1 LLRIKRFGPPLVAR
15 QAPRSAQHSIITSA
29 YRGAQRPRKKN
40 PLIVR
45 DETCR
50 RAISI
55 TSRNPPQKPIPKSL
69 INSDA
74 ASRAA
79 GDTMRNHDFVSDGF
93 LALIVAGLLLLCSI
107 LVVIAL
113 H

>member
-1 LLRIKRFGPPLVAR
+1 MILPAGDLMPHPATR
-15 QAPRSAQHSIITSA
+15 
-29 YRGAQRPRKKN
+29 RK
-40 PLIVR
+40 
-45 DETCR
+45 
-50 RAISI
+50 
-55 TSRNPPQKPIPKSL
+55 KPIPKFL